1 MTYWAD
7 FIQKQKIARKKDILK
22 LAGENLVKALNGE
35 LDEVGKGNS
44 IQWRATQFV
53 LEENF
58 GRPAQNINLGAGEK
72 PVIVKIILDK
82 KEVEEAGKR
91 IEEDEKSKTGSSVTN
106 TEKVL

>member
-1 MTYWAD
+1 MPSNWAD
-7 FIQKQKIARKKDILK
+7 YIQKQKIARKKDILK
-22 LAGENLVKALNGE
+22 LAGENLIKALNGG

-82 KEVEEAGKR
+82 KETEEVAKR
-91 IEEDEKSKTGSSVTN
+91 IDDKTTTGSPNITP
-106 TEKVL
+106 VL

>member
-44 IQWRATQFV
+44 IQWKATQFV

-58 GRPAQNINLGAGEK
+58 GRPAQNVNLGAGEK

-82 KEVEEAGKR
+82 KETEEVAKR
-91 IEEDEKSKTGSSVTN
+91 IEEKNEVQNTGSPN
-106 TEKVL
+106 AE

>member
-7 FIQKQKIARKKDILK
+7 FIQKQKTARNKGALEIT
-22 LAGENLVKALNGE
+22 GQNLIKALE
-35 LDEVGKGNS
+35 GKFGIS
-44 IQWRATQFV
+44 IQWKATQFV

-58 GRPAQNINLGAGEK
+58 GRPAQNVNLGAGEK

-82 KEVEEAGKR
+82 KETEEVAKR
-91 IEEDEKSKTGSSVTN
+91 IEENEKTNTGSFD

>member
-82 KEVEEAGKR
+82 KETEEVAKR
-91 IEEDEKSKTGSSVTN
+91 IEEDEKTNTGSPN

>member
-58 GRPAQNINLGAGEK
+58 GRPAQNVNLGAGEK

-82 KEVEEAGKR
+82 KETEEVAKR
-91 IEEDEKSKTGSSVTN
+91 IEENEKTNTGSFD

>member
-7 FIQKQKIARKKDILK
+7 FIHKQKIARKKDILK
-22 LAGENLVKALNGE
+22 LAGENLFKALNGE

-58 GRPAQNINLGAGEK
+58 GRPAQNVNLGAGEK

-82 KEVEEAGKR
+82 KETEEVAKR
-91 IEEDEKSKTGSSVTN
+91 IEENEKTNTGSFD

>member
-1 MTYWAD
+1 MLYWAD
-7 FIQKQKIARKKDILK
+7 LIQKQKIARKKDILK

-44 IQWRATQFV
+44 IQWKATQFV

-58 GRPAQNINLGAGEK
+58 GRPAQNVNLGAGEK

-82 KEVEEAGKR
+82 KETEEVAKR
-91 IEEDEKSKTGSSVTN
+91 IEENEKTNTGSFD

>member
-7 FIQKQKIARKKDILK
+7 FIQKQKTARNKGALEIT
-22 LAGENLVKALNGE
+22 GQNLIKALE
-35 LDEVGKGNS
+35 GKFGIS
-44 IQWRATQFV
+44 IQWKATQFV

-58 GRPAQNINLGAGEK
+58 GRPAQNVNLGAGEK

-82 KEVEEAGKR
+82 KETEEVAKR
-91 IEEDEKSKTGSSVTN
+91 IEEDEKTNTGSPN

>member
-44 IQWRATQFV
+44 IQWKATQFV

-58 GRPAQNINLGAGEK
+58 GRPAQNVNLGAGEK

-82 KEVEEAGKR
+82 KETEEVAKR
-91 IEEDEKSKTGSSVTN
+91 IEENEKTNTGSFD
-106 TEKVL
+106 TEKVW

>member
-22 LAGENLVKALNGE
+22 IAGENLVKALNGE
-35 LDEVGKGNS
+35 LDEIGKGNS

-82 KEVEEAGKR
+82 KETEEVAKR
-91 IEEDEKSKTGSSVTN
+91 IEENEKTNTGSFD

>member
-44 IQWRATQFV
+44 IQWKATQFV

-58 GRPAQNINLGAGEK
+58 GRPAQNVNLGAGEK
-72 PVIVKIILDK
+72 PVIVKIVIDK
-82 KEVEEAGKR
+82 EKAEKALKE
-91 IEEDEKSKTGSSVTN
+91 IEEDESSKNNGPSSP
-106 TEKVL
+106 EKTL